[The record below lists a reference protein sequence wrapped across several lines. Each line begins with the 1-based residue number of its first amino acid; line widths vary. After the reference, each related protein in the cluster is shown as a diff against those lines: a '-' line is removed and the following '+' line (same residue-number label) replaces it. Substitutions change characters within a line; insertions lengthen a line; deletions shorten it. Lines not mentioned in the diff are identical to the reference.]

1 MLTIITNGVILT
13 EQGWLHDATIT
24 INGNKIEHIGK
35 SPDNIDAYNV
45 VDAAG
50 GYIIPGGIDTHI
62 HGGGGRDFMEGT
74 EQAFRT
80 AIEAHMRHGTTAI
93 YPTLAAS
100 STDIIERAVATTER
114 LMAEQDSPVMGLHL
128 EGPYFNP
135 VMAGGQMPEYI
146 RTPDKDEYM
155 HILENTSCIKCWASS
170 PELEGALEFGEYL
183 HSKGIIASIAHTT
196 ADYPIVKAAYEAG
209 YTHATHFYNAM
220 TGVHKDRE
228 YKHEG
233 TIESI
238 YLMEDMGVEL
248 IADGIHIPPTIL
260 QLVYK
265 IKGVERISLITDAL
279 GCSASK
285 SGEVFD
291 PRVIIEDGVC
301 KLSDHSALAGSIAT
315 MDRLIRTMV
324 EQANIPLQ
332 DAVRMASETPA
343 RKMGIY
349 ERKGSLKAGKDADIV
364 IMNRDL
370 QVEGVWAMGRRI
382 QL

>member
-1 MLTIITNGVILT
+1 M
-13 EQGWLHDATIT
+13 
-24 INGNKIEHIGK
+24 
-35 SPDNIDAYNV
+35 
-45 VDAAG
+45 
-50 GYIIPGGIDTHI
+50 
-62 HGGGGRDFMEGT
+62 
-74 EQAFRT
+74 
-80 AIEAHMRHGTTAI
+80 
-93 YPTLAAS
+93 
-100 STDIIERAVATTER
+100 
-114 LMAEQDSPVMGLHL
+114 
-128 EGPYFNP
+128 
-135 VMAGGQMPEYI
+135 
-146 RTPDKDEYM
+146 
-155 HILENTSCIKCWASS
+155 
-170 PELEGALEFGEYL
+170 EFGEFL
-183 HSKGIIASIAHTT
+183 HSKGILASIAHTT

-279 GCSASK
+279 GCSASD

>member
-35 SPDNIDAYNV
+35 SPDNIGTYNI

-100 STDIIERAVATTER
+100 STEIIERAVATTER
-114 LMAEQDSPVMGLHL
+114 LMAEANSPVMGLHL

-135 VMAGGQMPEYI
+135 TMAGGQMPEYI

-279 GCSASK
+279 GCSASD

-332 DAVRMASETPA
+332 DAVRMTSETPA

-349 ERKGSLKAGKDADIV
+349 GRKGSLKAGKDADIV